1 MNNVELQAEVVS
13 SLNSELYLILN
24 QQTGYYY
31 SVPLHA
37 EILIY

>member
-24 QQTGYYY
+24 QQTGYY